1 MENPFINEWDVCLFW
16 VFFFMLCPLWITC
29 NLPSIVISKISL
41 SISAPKWIVS
51 LELFIFIDA
60 DFNRLFVKTN

>member
-1 MENPFINEWDVCLFW
+1 MNGMFVCFG
-16 VFFFMLCPLWITC
+16 VFFDAVSPLAVWITC